1 MQGRLERLSLLAA
14 PLAVVFWIVGLVVTN
29 TFSDKIP
36 DHATDEQ
43 LLSWVQGNTNSILFG
58 GWLFMIGCL
67 ALIWFA
73 AILRSRL
80 AEAEGGAGT
89 FSNLAFAGAAVAAV
103 FGMLTAAADVSS
115 AINKDDIT
123 ATAVGTL
130 HNSSDMFFVGAELA
144 MILFFLGCAVV
155 ALRTRVLPKWWAIV
169 AIVIAVVLVIGPIGW
184 AGLIFAMPLWLLGT
198 SWLLFRGSSRLRA
211 ASEPVAV

>member
-43 LLSWVQGNTNSILFG
+43 LLSWVQGNTNPILFG

-67 ALIWFA
+67 ALVWFA

-80 AEAEGGAGT
+80 AEAEGGPAT

-103 FGMLTAAADVSS
+103 FGMLTAAGDVSS

-198 SWLLFRGSSRLRA
+198 SWLLYRGSSRLRA

>member
-14 PLAVVFWIVGLVVTN
+14 PLAIALWIVGLVITN
-29 TFSDKIP
+29 SFSDKIP
-36 DHATDEQ
+36 AHATDEQ
-43 LLSWVQGNTNSILFG
+43 LLTWVQGNANSILFG

-103 FGMLTAAADVSS
+103 FGMLTAAGDISS
-115 AINKDDIT
+115 AINKDDVT

-130 HNSSDMFFVGAELA
+130 HNSSDMFFVGAELS

-184 AGLIFAMPLWLLGT
+184 AALIFAMPLWLLGT
-198 SWLLFRGSSRLRA
+198 SWLLFRGSGQPHA
-211 ASEPVAV
+211 ATEPLAV

>member
-14 PLAVVFWIVGLVVTN
+14 PLAVVLWIVGLVVTN

-67 ALIWFA
+67 ALVWFA

-80 AEAEGGAGT
+80 AEAEGGRAT
-89 FSNLAFAGAAVAAV
+89 F
-103 FGMLTAAADVSS
+103 
-115 AINKDDIT
+115 
-123 ATAVGTL
+123 
-130 HNSSDMFFVGAELA
+130 
-144 MILFFLGCAVV
+144 
-155 ALRTRVLPKWWAIV
+155 RTSHSPVLPWPRCS
-169 AIVIAVVLVIGPIGW
+169 GC
-184 AGLIFAMPLWLLGT
+184 
-198 SWLLFRGSSRLRA
+198 
-211 ASEPVAV
+211 

>member
-14 PLAVVFWIVGLVVTN
+14 PLAIALWIAGLVVTN
-29 TFSDKIP
+29 SFSDKIP
-36 DHATDEQ
+36 SNPTDGQ
-43 LLSWVQGNTNSILFG
+43 LLSWVQGNANSILFG

-89 FSNLAFAGAAVAAV
+89 FSNLAFAGAVVAAV
-103 FGMLTAAADVSS
+103 FGMLTTAGDISS

-123 ATAVGTL
+123 AAAVGTL
-130 HNSSDMFFVGAELA
+130 HRSSDMFFVGAELA

-155 ALRTRVLPKWWAIV
+155 ALRTRVLPKWWAVV

-184 AGLIFAMPLWLLGT
+184 AALIFAMPLWLLGT
-198 SWLLFRGSSRLRA
+198 SWLLFRGGGQPHGA
-211 ASEPVAV
+211 PATVTV

>member
-14 PLAVVFWIVGLVVTN
+14 PLAIALWIAGLVVTN
-29 TFSDKIP
+29 SFSDKIP
-36 DHATDEQ
+36 SNPTDGQ
-43 LLSWVQGNTNSILFG
+43 LLSWVQGNANSILFG

-89 FSNLAFAGAAVAAV
+89 FSNLAFAGAVVAAV
-103 FGMLTAAADVSS
+103 FGMLTTAGDISS

-123 ATAVGTL
+123 AAAAGTL
-130 HNSSDMFFVGAELA
+130 HRSSDMFFVGAELA

-155 ALRTRVLPKWWAIV
+155 ALRTRVLPKWWAVI

-184 AGLIFAMPLWLLGT
+184 AALIFAMPLWLLGT
-198 SWLLFRGSSRLRA
+198 SWLLFRGSGQPRGA
-211 ASEPVAV
+211 PATVTV

>member
-1 MQGRLERLSLLAA
+1 MQGRLERMSLLAA
-14 PLAVVFWIVGLVVTN
+14 PLAIAFWIVGLVVTN
-29 TFSDKIP
+29 SFSDKIP
-36 DHATDEQ
+36 NRATDEQ
-43 LLSWVQGNTNSILFG
+43 LLSWVQGNAKPILFG

-89 FSNLAFAGAAVAAV
+89 FSNLAFAGAVVGAV
-103 FGMLTAAADVSS
+103 FGMLTAAGDISS
-115 AINKDDIT
+115 AINKDDVT
-123 ATAVGTL
+123 ATAAGTL

-184 AGLIFAMPLWLLGT
+184 AALIFAMPLWLLGT
-198 SWLLFRGSSRLRA
+198 SWLLYRGSSRPHA
-211 ASEPVAV
+211 AAEPVAV

>member
-14 PLAVVFWIVGLVVTN
+14 PLAIVFWIVGLVVTN
-29 TFSDKIP
+29 SFSDKIP
-36 DHATDEQ
+36 NHATDEQ
-43 LLSWVQGNTNSILFG
+43 LLSWVQGNANSILFG

-103 FGMLTAAADVSS
+103 FGMLTAAGDISS
-115 AINKDDIT
+115 AINKDDVT

-130 HNSSDMFFVGAELA
+130 HNSSDMFFVGAELS

-155 ALRTRVLPKWWAIV
+155 ALRTHVLPKWWAIV

-184 AGLIFAMPLWLLGT
+184 AALIFAMPLWLLGT
-198 SWLLFRGSSRLRA
+198 SWLLYRGGGQSRTA
-211 ASEPVAV
+211 AAPVAV